1 MWIYHSIFCCALSV
15 RFKMNYCRR
24 YQKLSWCVHQIFHIE
39 GQNDVIRTDLRPKKK
54 PQSRTTPGLV
64 YSRANLQLRPVRERM
79 VIGEISWQRCAVLGQ
94 DSDYNNEVRGISGR
108 VTSIYSTEGFAAG
121 SWAGMPYDMP
131 SYDGPPYGGPPCD
144 YMEMPQPAHQYRGPG
159 YGPLQGYG
167 GLMSFGPSS
176 GYGCEFQ
183 QTGPPHLYNDHS

>member
-64 YSRANLQLRPVRERM
+64 YCRANLQLRPVRERM
-79 VIGEISWQRCAVLGQ
+79 VVRALSWQRCAALGQ
-94 DSDYNNEVRGISGR
+94 DRDYNSKVRAIIGR
-108 VTSIYSTEGFAAG
+108 VTSIHSTEGCEE
-121 SWAGMPYDMP
+121 P
-131 SYDGPPYGGPPCD
+131 SDKGQTLHPPG
-144 YMEMPQPAHQYRGPG
+144 A
-159 YGPLQGYG
+159 
-167 GLMSFGPSS
+167 
-176 GYGCEFQ
+176 
-183 QTGPPHLYNDHS
+183 